1 MGLDQYFHREVHT
14 YEMVRDGDTC
24 KTVDGIDIP
33 AANLGG
39 SVSRTT
45 DDRVG
50 YLRKANAVHGWI
62 VDNLA
67 GGEDECQR
75 IHLSV
80 EDVSALLR
88 EVEFALATGEG
99 MEPRSGFF
107 FGSTDKD
114 EYWREDLKTT
124 RDILTW
130 ILDDAKVSK
139 PDPENSYWYTVDYYY
154 QASW

>member
-1 MGLDQYFHREVHT
+1 MYFHREVHT

-24 KTVDGIDIP
+24 KTVDGIVIP
-33 AANLGG
+33 ARNLGG
-39 SVSRTT
+39 STSRTT
-45 DDRVG
+45 DELVG
-50 YLRKANAVHGWI
+50 YLRKANAVHAWI

-80 EDVSALLR
+80 EDVSALLHA
-88 EVEFALATGEG
+88 VELALASGKG

-114 EYWREDLKTT
+114 EYWRHDLETT
-124 RDILTW
+124 RGILKW
-130 ILDDAKVSK
+130 ILGDARNNK
-139 PDPENSYWYTVDYYY
+139 PSDENSFWHTVSYYY